1 MSELNKISYTKP
13 VGASPLLVRS
23 TNYPATTNKWWA
35 LPDTVSVEN
44 NQGNNIGKKLFNLI
58 NRNDPGRIT
67 SMSLNGATPSELP
80 FLPGD
85 QFIFVFTLNENK
97 VTLAPNVP
105 PVVVKK
111 RTYLIKLMLTD
122 DYNSGTPEF
131 MNHAAALYNPSPINQ
146 NILPVSGAY
155 AADYMYSNYNLFL
168 AIKPSV
174 LNQTASSVYSRV
186 TQNTYEPITMPKA
199 LLPFTGWYYSYP
211 YNTQSIKLDFT
222 PSDLSL
228 ANKTLYTDMRYLSAY
243 VYFPENWASMVTTAT
258 PSPNNFPQWVVKFT
272 NEVDIVTFKY
282 KAVFLSP
289 NAETVNFLGQT
300 VPFDYANSHIQLVCP
315 FDLTS
320 AIPQFGNS
328 QLNKLLSG
336 KTADGA
342 SSGTINTI
350 AGTDIWRQRSQ
361 SALVSGLRKST
372 STVGPFTYPP
382 VARGYQGIHMPST
395 SANGLQTNQVQ
406 ISGVEGIPTLEQ
418 VNTLLTNLTAVNSQ
432 YYLQSIAL
440 EINMSN
446 NSGFVPSVIVKSVE
460 VVAKNYE
467 SYYLAPLDPN

>member
-1 MSELNKISYTKP
+1 MSELNKISYTNP

-35 LPDTVSVEN
+35 LPDTVSAEN
-44 NQGNNIGKKLFNLI
+44 PQGNNIGKKLFNLI

-67 SMSLNGATPSELP
+67 SMVLNGATPCELP

-111 RTYLIKLMLTD
+111 RTYLIKLVLTD
-122 DYNSGTPEF
+122 DFNSGTPAF
-131 MNHAAALYNPSPINQ
+131 MDHVVALYAPSPINQ
-146 NILPVSGAY
+146 NVLPVSGAY
-155 AADYMYSNYNLFL
+155 AADYMYSDYKLYL

-174 LNQTASSVYSRV
+174 LNQTTNSVYSRV
-186 TQNTYEPITMPKA
+186 TQNTYEPIALPQV

-222 PSDLSL
+222 PPDLSVT
-228 ANKTLYTDMRYLSAY
+228 NKILYNDMRYLSAY
-243 VYFPENWASMVTTAT
+243 VYFPENWASMVTSAL
-258 PSPNNFPQWVVKFT
+258 PSANNFPQWVVQFT
-272 NEVDIVTFKY
+272 NVDTTVTFKF
-282 KAVFLSP
+282 KAGFLNA
-289 NAETVNFLGQT
+289 NAETVNYLGQT

-320 AIPQFGNS
+320 AIPQFGQS
-328 QLNKLLSG
+328 QLNALLAG

-342 SSGTINTI
+342 QSGTINTI
-350 AGTDIWRQRSQ
+350 AATDIWRQRSQ
-361 SALVSGLRKST
+361 AALVSGLRKST

-382 VARGYQGIHMPST
+382 VARGYQCIPMAT
-395 SANGLQTNQVQ
+395 TTANGLQLNQVQ
-406 ISGVEGIPTLEQ
+406 SSA
-418 VNTLLTNLTAVNSQ
+418 VNGNLNQTDVAGLFADLTAVNSQ
-432 YYLQSIAL
+432 YYLQSVAL

-467 SYYLAPLDPN
+467 AYYLAPLDPN